1 MTRDELSTAVE
12 LRLLAHAPT
21 IAGDVL
27 DLFRQREETILEQCR
42 AVINAEIDY
51 RAALH
56 AKVGSKYGADRY
68 GRNLEAA
75 RARRDRAAKELGI

>member
-1 MTRDELSTAVE
+1 MTRDEFIAE
-12 LRLLAHAPT
+12 LEAIGTWSYPDASDALRDAA
-21 IAGDVL
+21 
-27 DLFRQREETILEQCR
+27 RRREETILDQCR

-75 RARRDRAAKELGI
+75 RARRDRAAKELGL